1 MKASYPRPSGRS
13 SFRSVGV
20 PYGTPG
26 FGARAMRPVRNKM
39 HGRGFTFAGAGD
51 QKYVSLTGRATV
63 SNDRQKIKESLV
75 DASLRLGEIA
85 RTTPRSG
92 F

>member
-1 MKASYPRPSGRS
+1 
-13 SFRSVGV
+13 V

-26 FGARAMRPVRNKM
+26 FGALAMRDVQSGTKCT
-39 HGRGFTFAGAGD
+39 GAALTFADAGD

-75 DASLRLGEIA
+75 DAS
-85 RTTPRSG
+85 
-92 F
+92 

>member
-1 MKASYPRPSGRS
+1 M
-13 SFRSVGV
+13 
-20 PYGTPG
+20 
-26 FGARAMRPVRNKM
+26 
-39 HGRGFTFAGAGD
+39 FAGAGD

-63 SNDRQKIKESLV
+63 SNDRRKIKESLV

-85 RTTPRSG
+85 PTTPRSG